1 MKLYSRLC
9 ALGAV
14 LVLTTAF
21 ASADSVT
28 LISNNT
34 TVAADTAIPTFT
46 LPVYTGLTNFA
57 FASATTVNLTS
68 NGTVWSLPIGSSSW
82 VSYAQTGPD
91 SSPLVAT
98 ANGNYFFNTQFT
110 LSTPGQD
117 TGSITILADDT
128 VTVFLN
134 GIQIS
139 TPNPLPSSNLTLFP
153 HCLNGDPTCLGGGT
167 PITLPTTDFLL
178 GNNILTFE
186 VTQGNDSLY
195 GFDYSG
201 SISNV
206 TPEPSSLI
214 LLGTG
219 LLGSAGALFRR
230 RRA

>member
-1 MKLYSRLC
+1 MKVYSRLC

-21 ASADSVT
+21 ASADSVS

-34 TVAADTAIPTFT
+34 TVAANTSIPVFQV
-46 LPVYTGLTNFA
+46 VYPGLTSFA
-57 FASATTVNLTS
+57 FGSATTVNLTS
-68 NGTVWSLPIGSSSW
+68 NGTIWALPIGSSSW

-91 SSPLVAT
+91 SSPLVPT
-98 ANGNYFFNTQFT
+98 ANGDYFFNSQFSLT
-110 LSTPGQD
+110 TPGQD
-117 TGSITILADDT
+117 TGSISILADDT

-134 GIQIS
+134 GIQIN
-139 TPNPLPSSNLTLFP
+139 TPSPTPSSNLSLFP

-167 PITLPTTDFLL
+167 PITLPTADFLL

-186 VTQGNDSLY
+186 VTQGNDSLF
-195 GFDYSG
+195 GLDYSG
-201 SISNV
+201 SVSNV